1 MNKDNQI
8 MSLLSDIDEELID
21 DILEEPIFPE
31 KTANPI
37 KADKKSI
44 FAKFALPVAACLVVA
59 AVSVGVL
66 IFGGRN
72 LPTVSQTTETSAV
85 TTPANTSEV
94 TTPANTFTEVSQEQ
108 AECETL
114 VADELDVFQ
123 RMGCTYSCGYID
135 LNFDGT
141 KEIVLYPDT
150 GLGSVFFFEKTEQ
163 GCKKAGTIDIESLYA
178 LNSFEN
184 LRLYDK
190 NGEKYYYYYYFGI
203 HDDYCEEKG
212 IAKIQLEEN
221 TVTTESLLCYGGY
234 IGEIPD
240 DMLINHTVSYHKKD
254 DISIPT
260 DEFISLWSEYEGVPA
275 YQYEEYWENGE
286 ISLDNVP
293 LLSAFAME
301 NAASPSDL
309 TKEMIL
315 PDIKGSFTMGRRDSY
330 NFNYEG
336 TIPKVILCQKDC
348 GENKISLLGYKV
360 RTDNA
365 YDENGIAIHRLMLVL
380 SDKNGN
386 LLDVEKV
393 TMPTSS
399 IYEDCVFPINYIDD
413 SLEVA
418 NFGENQVILYRC
430 ISEDNLF
437 QRSKPFGVK
446 ENQILPCLYSGTDYE
461 DPEHYVPSLS
471 ALYTVDKDSFSITD
485 EITNESLCF
494 DFSGRYNLVE
504 YVVNSRETDDT
515 FDIGEYLPV
524 SAIDIPIINAEGLNY
539 KEQARYIL
547 ENAVPKVLFAQK
559 TLTYG
564 GSTYTLSV
572 IADKVW
578 SYPTDFLGNKTSCA
592 SKRTAVFKD
601 GEYLGSALNRQV
613 MNRNFYSDYMP
624 EVCYFAEN
632 DALVIVSVNPGISG
646 LGISGKY
653 SFAAVKGGVLYPNLI
668 GSNDDTRNKPD
679 WAKELYGYE
688 TPGNIDIET
697 NDSTLTCGYFV
708 YRFNFDDE
716 NFGKGESDFN
726 VSWREVPPDA

>member
-8 MSLLSDIDEELID
+8 MSLLSEIDEELID
-21 DILEEPIFPE
+21 DILEKPISPE
-31 KTANPI
+31 ETSNPI
-37 KADKKSI
+37 KADKKGI
-44 FAKFALPVAACLVVA
+44 LAKFALPIAACLTVA

-66 IFGGRN
+66 IVSGKNIVNPIEGSTSGITS
-72 LPTVSQTTETSAV
+72 TVD
-85 TTPANTSEV
+85 NTSD
-94 TTPANTFTEVSQEQ
+94 TSLSGVSPEDVKK
-108 AECETL
+108 CEEYIQNSNL
-114 VADELDVFQ
+114 SYYVKE
-123 RMGCTYSCGYID
+123 GCTFSDYVID
-135 LNFDGT
+135 LDFDG
-141 KEIVLYPDT
+141 KDEIIFFPSYDIGT
-150 GLGSVFFFEKTEQ
+150 AFFFKKT
-163 GCKKAGTIDIESLYA
+163 GDSYGYAGMWDMENTPYPLNDFNDIY
-178 LNSFEN
+178 
-184 LRLYDK
+184 LYDK
-190 NGEKYYYYYYFGI
+190 NGEKYYYYYYFNEPHAYYEG
-203 HDDYCEEKG
+203 KG
-212 IAKIQLEEN
+212 IAKLQLDEN
-221 TVTTESLLCYGGY
+221 GITTESLLSYGAY
-234 IGEIPD
+234 LSEHPNDELINLLTHFYKIGES
-240 DMLINHTVSYHKKD
+240 NASY
-254 DISIPT
+254 
-260 DEFISLWSEYEGVPA
+260 DELSALWSEYEGVPPI
-275 YQYEEYWENGE
+275 EIEDYWYNGTVSLENA
-286 ISLDNVP
+286 P
-293 LLSAFAME
+293 LLSDLIKE
-301 NAASPSDL
+301 NA
-309 TKEMIL
+309 L
-315 PDIKGSFTMGRRDSY
+315 PNIDGSYVQGKWENNKF
-330 NFNYEG
+330 NFEG
-336 TIPKVILCQKDC
+336 TASKVILCQKDC

-365 YDENGIAIHRLMLVL
+365 YDSGRVIAHRLMLVL

-386 LLDVEKV
+386 LLSLQKV
-393 TMPTSS
+393 IVPNNLV
-399 IYEDCVFPINYIDD
+399 YGDCDFPIAYIDD

-418 NFGENQVILYRC
+418 DFGENQVILYRC

-437 QRSKPFGVK
+437 QSSKPFGVK
-446 ENQILPCLYSGTDYE
+446 KNQILPCLYSGTDYE

-504 YVVNSRETDDT
+504 YVGNLRETDDT

-564 GSTYTLSV
+564 GSTYTLCV

-601 GEYLGSALNRQV
+601 GEYLGSAFNRQV

-646 LGISGKY
+646 LGISGEH
-653 SFAAVKGGVLYPNLI
+653 SFAAVKDGVLYPDLI

-679 WAKELYGYE
+679 WAKGLYGNE
-688 TPGNIDIET
+688 TPGNIDVET
-697 NDSTLTCGYFV
+697 NGSTLTCGYFV

-726 VSWREVPPDA
+726 VSWRETSPDA